1 METNCWVMSEMAE
14 LGWVGGGVGLE
25 LEIYSINLG
34 TSCRPRLYHVHSL
47 GGGMGPLLKSSY
59 LHLIVYYMI
68 LLHYITRQNRFTE
81 TGR

>member
-47 GGGMGPLLKSSY
+47 WEEG
-59 LHLIVYYMI
+59 
-68 LLHYITRQNRFTE
+68 
-81 TGR
+81 

>member
-14 LGWVGGGVGLE
+14 LELVEGVGLE
-25 LEIYSINLG
+25 VEIYSINLG

-47 GGGMGPLLKSSY
+47 GGRMGPLLKSSY
-59 LHLIVYYMI
+59 LHLIVYYI
-68 LLHYITRQNRFTE
+68 LLYYITRQNRFTE

>member
-14 LGWVGGGVGLE
+14 LELVEGVGLE
-25 LEIYSINLG
+25 VEIYSINLG
-34 TSCRPRLYHVHSL
+34 TSCRPRLYHTL
-47 GGGMGPLLKSSY
+47 PGRMGLLLKSRY

-68 LLHYITRQNRFTE
+68 LLHYVTRQNRFTE

>member
-14 LGWVGGGVGLE
+14 LGLVGLE

-34 TSCRPRLYHVHSL
+34 TSCRPSLYHDPSL
-47 GGGMGPLLKSSY
+47 GGRMGPLLKSSY
-59 LHLIVYYMI
+59 LHLIVYYI
-68 LLHYITRQNRFTE
+68 LLYYITRQNRFTE